1 MAKRQGGLGKG
12 MSAIFGP
19 EAESA
24 LSINEVPVDQ
34 IERNQYQPRQ
44 EFEPEALSELA
55 DSIKTHGIIQPLTVR
70 KISDQAYQLISGE
83 RRLRASK
90 LAGLRVVPAYVRTAN
105 DEQMLEWALIE
116 NIQREDLNPVE
127 IAKSYERLVEEM
139 GITQQKVSEKVGKK
153 RATVT
158 NYLSLLK
165 LPEQVILALRNADI
179 TMGHAKTLKNI
190 EDPVLQMQ
198 LFNDI
203 QERELSVRQAE
214 DLARKLKAQLNPPP
228 ADKPDKNPDQVHLN
242 QVARQLE
249 DKFGNRVRLKQ
260 KQTGS
265 GDITIPFSN
274 NEDLNRILE
283 ILELM

>member
-1 MAKRQGGLGKG
+1 
-12 MSAIFGP
+12 MSAIFGE
-19 EAESA
+19 EAATA
-24 LSINEVPVDQ
+24 LSINEIPVEQ

-44 EFEPEALSELA
+44 EFEQESLAELA

-70 KISDQAYQLISGE
+70 KVSDTEYQLISGE

-90 LAGLRVVPAYVRTAN
+90 LAGLKVVPAYVRTAN

-116 NIQREDLNPVE
+116 NIQREDLNPIE

-139 GITQQKVSEKVGKK
+139 GITQDKVASKVGKK
-153 RATVT
+153 RSTIT
-158 NYLSLLK
+158 NYLGLLK
-165 LPEQVILALRNADI
+165 LPEQVILALRAAEI
-179 TMGHAKTLKNI
+179 SMGHAKTLKNI

-203 QERELSVRQAE
+203 REKNLSVRQAE
-214 DLARKLKAQLNPPP
+214 EIAKKLKAQLNKKPT
-228 ADKPDKNPDQVHLN
+228 DKTEANPDQVHLN

-249 DKFGNRVRLKQ
+249 SKFGNKVRLNQ
-260 KQTGS
+260 KASGN

-283 ILELM
+283 ILDLV

>member
-1 MAKRQGGLGKG
+1 MAKRQGGLGRG
-12 MSAIFGP
+12 MSAIFGE
-19 EAESA
+19 EAASA
-24 LSINEVPVDQ
+24 LSINEIPVEQ

-44 EFEPEALSELA
+44 EFEPEALEQLA
-55 DSIKTHGIIQPLTVR
+55 DSIKLHGIIQPLTVR
-70 KISDQAYQLISGE
+70 KVSDTEYQLISGE

-90 LAGLRVVPAYVRTAN
+90 LAGLKVVPAYVRTAN

-116 NIQREDLNPVE
+116 NIQREDLNPIE

-139 GITQQKVSEKVGKK
+139 GITQDKVASKVGKK
-153 RATVT
+153 RSTIT

-165 LPEQVILALRNADI
+165 LPEQVILALRSAEI
-179 TMGHAKTLKNI
+179 SMGHAKTLKNI

-203 QERELSVRQAE
+203 RDKSLSVRQAE
-214 DLARKLKAQLNPPP
+214 ELAKKLKAQLGKKPTEKADPNP
-228 ADKPDKNPDQVHLN
+228 NQVHLD

-249 DKFGNRVRLKQ
+249 DKFGNKVRLKQ
-260 KQTGS
+260 KASGS

-283 ILELM
+283 ILDMV